1 MSVNNEFK
9 IKFGGQLHQVDA
21 NTFIYSLV
29 NISTVIQEINQELRS
44 DKKIEIKI
52 KATEEGSFIT
62 TLILEH
68 GAGLAKLFT
77 TENINLTA
85 SIIAI
90 FAGVFTIKE
99 FLKNKKPKNEK
110 EEGDKITIEN
120 EKGNVLI
127 IDNRTY
133 GIYNRNQIIN
143 DAISNN
149 FSTLESDPSI
159 DDFEII
165 SENKSL
171 FKAERENFD
180 QLATKSEVAD
190 KQRKEKIVSANL
202 ILHKVV
208 FEDKYK
214 WEFYYSGN
222 KISANIV
229 DNEFY
234 KKIDKGEP
242 FAKGDALKVELQ
254 INQIFDEGV
263 GIYINHSYQINKVI
277 EHIPRSQQLK
287 IENFS

>member
-21 NTFIYSLV
+21 NTFIYSLI

-52 KATEEGSFIT
+52 KATEEGSFVT
-62 TLILEH
+62 SLILEQ
-68 GAGLAKLFT
+68 GASLAKLFNSD
-77 TENINLTA
+77 NIRLTA
-85 SIIAI
+85 DIITI
-90 FAGVFTIKE
+90 FAGVFAIKG
-99 FLKNKKPKNEK
+99 FLNNKKPRSEK
-110 EEGDKITIEN
+110 EEGDRITIEN
-120 EKGNVLI
+120 EKGNILI

-133 GIYNRNQIIN
+133 GIFNRNQIIN

-149 FSTLESDPSI
+149 FATLESDPSI
-159 DDFEII
+159 DNFEII
-165 SENKSL
+165 SEGKAL
-171 FKAERENFD
+171 FKTERDNFD

-190 KQRKEKIVSANL
+190 KQKKEKIIDAYL

-229 DNEFY
+229 DAEFY
-234 KKIDKGEP
+234 KKIDKGEL
-242 FAKGDALKVELQ
+242 FAKGDTLRVELQ

-263 GIYINHSYQINKVI
+263 GIYINHSYQINKVFD
-277 EHIPRSQQLK
+277 HIPRGKQLK
-287 IENFS
+287 MEDLS